1 MKIGQIAVKTGLPTS
16 TIRYYEEIGLISA
29 PPRVSGQRVFTSGAV
44 DRLLL
49 IKLVTGLG
57 FSLGEVRQL
66 IGGLE
71 EGDPHAAPWAE
82 YANAKLADID
92 EQIDDLQ
99 RVQGRLREAIRCSC
113 TDPEAC
119 VQTGAS

>member
-1 MKIGQIAVKTGLPTS
+1 MKIGQIAVETGLPTS

-29 PPRVSGQRVFTSGAV
+29 PPRVSGQRAFTSDVV

-49 IKLVTGLG
+49 IKLVAGLG
-57 FSLGEVRQL
+57 FSLDEIRRLV
-66 IGGLE
+66 GGLE

-82 YANAKLADID
+82 YANARLADID
-92 EQIDDLQ
+92 AQIDDLH
-99 RVQGRLREAIRCSC
+99 RVQGQLREAIRCSC

-119 VQTGAS
+119 VQTSGR